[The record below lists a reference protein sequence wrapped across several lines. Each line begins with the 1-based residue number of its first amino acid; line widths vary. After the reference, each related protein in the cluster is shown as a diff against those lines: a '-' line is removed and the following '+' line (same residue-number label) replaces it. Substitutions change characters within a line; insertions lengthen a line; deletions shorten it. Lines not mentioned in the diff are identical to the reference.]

1 MLEIA
6 TEKKKGNGYKVA
18 FSERGKYMD
27 KKLNELKEI
36 IKELSALSKDTE
48 KAKELENIAECI
60 IDDIPNYR

>member
-1 MLEIA
+1 
-6 TEKKKGNGYKVA
+6 
-18 FSERGKYMD
+18 MD

-36 IKELSALSKDTE
+36 IKELTTLSKDTE